1 MADLLEDRRPQMFP
15 RLDAAQLA
23 RIAAHATRRTVRAG
37 EILID
42 QGEANAAVFVVI
54 SGSVAIVRT
63 GLAGEDAITI
73 HLPGEFSGEMNVLA
87 GRRSL
92 VRARVREDG
101 EVLVL
106 AQDAMRRLVQGDP
119 ELSDIFVRA
128 YILRRMELLAQG
140 RGDAV
145 LIGSTHSAST
155 LRLQE
160 FFTRNSQPYT
170 YLDVDHDETVQA
182 LLDRFQVGLD
192 EVPVVLCRGERV
204 LKNPTNEAVADCF
217 GWNAQLDPA
226 ALRDLV
232 VVGAGPAGLAA
243 AVYAASEG
251 LGVLVLE
258 TDAPGGQAGT
268 SSKIENY
275 LGFPTGITGQAL
287 AARALIQAEKF
298 GADIAIA
305 RSAARFICDA
315 GKGYQIALSD
325 GSMVRTRTLIIAC
338 GVQYRRL
345 GIPNLARFEG
355 VGVYYGATHLEAQL
369 CAGEEAIVVG
379 GGNSAGQAAVFLASR
394 LRHVHMLVRGGGL
407 AETMSRY
414 LIRRIEENPQITL
427 RTRTEIVA
435 LDGDD
440 RLRRVSWRG
449 PDQKVEDN
457 AIGHVFLMT
466 GAEPNTQW
474 LEGCVALDAQGFV
487 KTGIDLTQEDLTKW
501 TASRHPLLLETNRH
515 GVFAVGDVR
524 SGSVKRVASAVG
536 EGSIC
541 IQLVHRA
548 LAE

>member
-1 MADLLEDRRPQMFP
+1 MFP
-15 RLDAAQLA
+15 SLDAAQVA
-23 RIAAHATRRTVRAG
+23 RIAAHATRRTVHAGDILFEQGDARA
-37 EILID
+37 D
-42 QGEANAAVFVVI
+42 VFVVL
-54 SGSVAIVRT
+54 SGSVAIVRS
-63 GLAGEDAITI
+63 GLAGEDAITV
-73 HLPGEFSGEMNVLA
+73 HSPGQFSGEMNVLA

-92 VRARVREDG
+92 VRARVQEDG
-101 EVLVL
+101 EILVL
-106 AQDAMRRLVQGDP
+106 APDEMRRLVQGDP

-128 YILRRMELLAQG
+128 YILRRMALLAEG

-145 LIGSTHSAST
+145 LIGSTHSADT

-182 LLDRFQVGLD
+182 LLDRFHVGVD
-192 EVPVVLCRGERV
+192 EVPVVLCHGERV
-204 LKNPTNEAVADCF
+204 LKNPTNEAIADCF
-217 GWNAQLDPA
+217 GWNARLDPA
-226 ALRDLV
+226 AVRDLV

-315 GKGYQIALSD
+315 GKGYRIALSD
-325 GSMVRTRTLIIAC
+325 GSIVQTRTLIIAC

-345 GIPNLARFEG
+345 TIPNLARFEG

-369 CAGEEAIVVG
+369 CGGEEAIVVG

-394 LRHVHMLVRGGGL
+394 LRHVHMLVRGNGL

-427 RTRTEIVA
+427 RTRTEIVG
-435 LDGDD
+435 LEGDD
-440 RLRRVSWRG
+440 RLRRVRWRG
-449 PDQKVEDN
+449 PQEKIEDN

-466 GAEPNTQW
+466 GAEPNTRW

-487 KTGIDLTQEDLTKW
+487 KTGIDLTPEDLAQW
-501 TASRHPLLLETNRH
+501 TAARHPLLLETNRH